1 MTNSGSLGWR
11 AALAASAVFVLAGAP
26 QHPGGTMAEMLA
38 DPVWFSSHALISV
51 GFVAL
56 IAALVSY
63 GRSMDLPPATR
74 RWLRIAL
81 IGTVLQTIEMFLH
94 TMAYVDAANL
104 VAGRATP
111 VLTTHLVLTVVFYP
125 VFAITMGGFLIA
137 ATRERSLGS
146 PWFNW
151 LGVAGVLCHGLAGVL
166 VPIFNLEWA
175 RMLFPM
181 LALFSIWSLLAAA
194 WPTRARTTASVPL
207 RHTG

>member
-1 MTNSGSLGWR
+1 M
-11 AALAASAVFVLAGAP
+11 LAVSAVFVLIGAP
-26 QHPGGTMAEMLA
+26 QHPGGTMADMLA
-38 DPVWFSSHALISV
+38 DPVWFPSHALVSV

-56 IAALVSY
+56 IGALAAY

-74 RWLRIAL
+74 RWLRIA
-81 IGTVLQTIEMFLH
+81 IAGTVLQTIEMFLH

-111 VLTTHLVLTVVFYP
+111 VLTTHLVLTVAFYP
-125 VFAITMGGFLIA
+125 VFAITVAGFLIA

-146 PWFNW
+146 PWINW

-166 VPIFNLEWA
+166 VPVFNLEWA
-175 RMLFPM
+175 RLLFPM

-194 WPTRARTTASVPL
+194 WPARARSAAGAPL
-207 RHTG
+207 SHAR